1 MIKNRFTFSE
11 NKITAI
17 HREGDYLWIAF
28 LGTGGIS
35 YLYKVSKY
43 NPNVRYFDLNIQA
56 DKITKIRSDGSYI
69 YLSLDDDDYIGM
81 RLSKTSPLTSY
92 FYYTKPVAI
101 TEEAIDLIIGDY
113 TFILIPG
120 NISGEDAKVLRFNKS
135 SNSLLA
141 TINLTGITNARAITI
156 DDNKNLW
163 VVTYTD
169 PITLVKI
176 EDGSWTVTTE
186 NIT

>member
-1 MIKNRFTFSE
+1 MIKNRFTFPE
-11 NKITAI
+11 KEITAI

-56 DKITKIRSDGSYI
+56 NKITKITDDGSYI
-69 YLSLDDDDYIGM
+69 YLSLDDDQYIGI
-81 RLSKTSPLTSY
+81 RLSKTSPLTTY
-92 FYYTKPVAI
+92 FYYTKPI
-101 TEEAIDLIIGDY
+101 FIIEEGISLVVKDY

-120 NISGEDAKVLRFNKS
+120 SISGTDAKILRFNNNN
-135 SNSLLA
+135 NSLLA
-141 TINLTGITNARAITI
+141 TITLTGINNARAITI
-156 DDNKNLW
+156 DNNKNLW

-169 PITLVKI
+169 PTTLVKI
-176 EDGSWTVTTE
+176 ENSTWTVTSE
-186 NIT
+186 DIT

>member
-11 NKITAI
+11 NQITAI
-17 HREGDYLWIAF
+17 HREGEYLWIAF

-56 DKITKIRSDGSYI
+56 DKITKITDNGSYI

-101 TEEAIDLIIGDY
+101 TEEAISLVVGDY
-113 TFILIPG
+113 TFLLIPG
-120 NISGEDAKVLRFNKS
+120 SISGSDAKLLRFSKT
-135 SNSLLA
+135 SNSLLG
-141 TINLTGITNARAITI
+141 TITLTGINNARAITI
-156 DDNKNLW
+156 DDSNNLW
-163 VVTYTD
+163 VVTYTS
-169 PITLVKI
+169 PTTLVKI
-176 EDGSWTVTTE
+176 EDGTWNVTSE
-186 NIT
+186 DIT